1 MLANKKLGFSMPTQR
16 LVHAIPVAVQPKARL
31 KFARASLHS
40 GVSIRK
46 AEGPLARKVAERSK
60 TLPVAPGFVPTHL
73 IVIDQNAYFEG
84 LDERLLAAGA
94 TRDKGE
100 HSHVDLDGL
109 KRQVLI
115 AITLRGRCVWE
126 VGDHH
131 TFDYSDPDFPYSSAG
146 YSHHDTQRV
155 SSLLRYSAPDGW
167 FVDVR
172 SGELRA
178 ACNQLD
184 CYYRSGTWWVDRLSV
199 ALGYL
204 WSGLTTS
211 HPELSFLALCM
222 ALEAIGS
229 TSHNE
234 ISHILAERCAV
245 LTEASGKNRLLM
257 YDEVKDL
264 YALRSKIVHGRST
277 PRRGPMN
284 WETLAITAK
293 QSLVPRSA
301 RFRMLAVTIRVIN
314 AVLGKSELLDILH
327 VRRSEEKAS
336 EALNE
341 YFQSSLLQR

>member
-1 MLANKKLGFSMPTQR
+1 MPTQR
-16 LVHAIPVAVQPKARL
+16 LIHTIPVAFQPKARL
-31 KFARASLHS
+31 KFTRASLHA

-46 AEGPLARKVAERSK
+46 AEGPLARKIAERSK
-60 TLPVAPGFVPTHL
+60 NLPVAPGFAPTHL

-84 LDERLLAAGA
+84 LNERLLASGS
-94 TRDKGE
+94 TRDKSE
-100 HSHVDLDGL
+100 YSHIDLEGL

-115 AITLRGRCVWE
+115 ALTLRSRCVWQ
-126 VGDHH
+126 VGGHH
-131 TFDYSDPDFPYSSAG
+131 TFDYSDPDFPYRSAG
-146 YSHHDTQRV
+146 YGHHETQRV
-155 SSLLRYSAPDGW
+155 LSLFSDSAPDGW

-172 SGELRA
+172 SAELRS

-234 ISHILAERCAV
+234 ITHILAERCAV
-245 LTEASGKNRLLM
+245 LTQASGKDRVLM
-257 YDEVKDL
+257 YDEIKNL
-264 YALRSKIVHGRST
+264 YALRSKIVHGRSA
-277 PRRGPMN
+277 PRRGAMN
-284 WETLAITAK
+284 WESLAITAK

-301 RFRMLAVTIRVIN
+301 LFRMLGVTIRVIN
-314 AVLGKSELLDILH
+314 AVLGRSELLDILH
-327 VRRSEEKAS
+327 VRRSEEKAT

-341 YFQSSLLQR
+341 YFQSLLLAREN